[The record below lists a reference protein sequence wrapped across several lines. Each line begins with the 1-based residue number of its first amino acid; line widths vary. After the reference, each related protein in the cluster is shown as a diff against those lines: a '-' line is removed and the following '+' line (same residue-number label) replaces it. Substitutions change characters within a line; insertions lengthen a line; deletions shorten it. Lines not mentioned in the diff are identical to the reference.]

1 MQYYRKRPSKI
12 KKFFSCIIY
21 LIVII
26 ALANFF
32 FPEYLSKYTYLW
44 TYDYEKRLLPDN
56 KTKDVPKEVIASIKE
71 VVSSEPQKIIDLK
84 KTFTTTSNYSKEYLN
99 VAYKNAEVKLPN
111 ETIKKD
117 LILNIYK
124 PENVN
129 HKTPAIVFIP
139 GENFSLNKDNS
150 LNSLLYKKIKELTSK
165 GITVINVE
173 YRDISEAKFPTQIFD
188 LKDSI
193 KFLKANS
200 EKYGIDS
207 DKIAVVGENTGGT
220 FAQLLGTTN
229 SNPKFEENIVTT
241 GENASSSSINY
252 VVTFGSP
259 TDITTLFIDSDK
271 SLIPTDKAYTIFDA
285 ADSVYGK
292 IIDFNT
298 ERWMGMAGIRR
309 MQKKGKELSSNFYWN
324 RVLLAEMLS
333 PINSVSKN
341 SVPMFIVHNSN
352 DKNIP
357 VKQSNK
363 LAAKLNENKI
373 ENIFICNYSNNGN
386 YADENVIN
394 LSLNWLVEKLSK

>member
-26 ALANFF
+26 TLANFF

-44 TYDYEKRLLPDN
+44 TYDYEKRLLPDS
-56 KTKDVPKEVIASIKE
+56 KSKDVPREVISSIKE
-71 VVSSEPQKIIDLK
+71 VVSEPQKIAVFNK
-84 KTFTTTSNYSKEYLN
+84 MSNTASTYSKEYLN
-99 VAYKNAEVKLPN
+99 VVYKNAEVKLPN
-111 ETIKKD
+111 EIIKKD

-124 PENVN
+124 PENIN
-129 HKTPAIVFIP
+129 HKTPAVIFIP
-139 GENFSLNKDNS
+139 GENFSLNKEVS
-150 LNSLLYKKIKELTSK
+150 LNSLLYKKVKELTSK

-173 YRDISEAKFPTQIFD
+173 YRDISEAKFPAQIFD

-200 EKYGIDS
+200 EKYGINS
-207 DKIAVVGENTGGT
+207 DKIAVIGENTGGT

-229 SNPKFEENIVTT
+229 SNPKFEENVISTD
-241 GENASSSSINY
+241 ENTLSSAVSY
-252 VVTFGSP
+252 VVTFGAP
-259 TDITTLFIDSDK
+259 TDITTLFLDSDK
-271 SLIPTDKAYTIFDA
+271 ALIPTNKAYTIFDS

-292 IIDFNT
+292 IIDFNS
-298 ERWMGMAGIRR
+298 ERWMGMAGVRK
-309 MQKKGKELSSNFYWN
+309 MQKKGKELASNFYWN
-324 RVLLAEMLS
+324 RVILAEMLS

-341 SVPMFIVHNSN
+341 TVPMFIVHNSN
-352 DKNIP
+352 DKDIP

-373 ENIFICNYSNNGN
+373 ENIFICNYSDNGN

-394 LSLNWLVEKLSK
+394 LSLNWLVEKFSK

>member
-12 KKFFSCIIY
+12 KKFFSCVIY

-26 ALANFF
+26 TLANFF

-44 TYDYEKRLLPDN
+44 TYDYEKRLLPDT
-56 KTKDVPKEVIASIKE
+56 KSKDVPREVISSIKE
-71 VVSSEPQKIIDLK
+71 VVSEPQKIVALK
-84 KTFTTTSNYSKEYLN
+84 KISNITSTYSNEYLN
-99 VAYKNAEVKLPN
+99 IAYKNVEVKLPDGI
-111 ETIKKD
+111 IKKD
-117 LILNIYK
+117 LTLNIYK

-129 HKTPAIVFIP
+129 HKTPAVIFIP
-139 GENFSLNKDNS
+139 GENFSLNKEIS
-150 LNSLLYKKIKELTSK
+150 LNSFLYKKIRELTSK

-207 DKIAVVGENTGGT
+207 NKIAVVGENTGGT

-229 SNPKFEENIVTT
+229 SNPKFEENIIST
-241 GENASSSSINY
+241 GENASSSAINY
-252 VVTFGSP
+252 VVTFGAP
-259 TDITTLFIDSDK
+259 TDMTTLFLDSDK
-271 SLIPTDKAYTIFDA
+271 ALISTDKAYTIFDS

-298 ERWMGMAGIRR
+298 ERWMGMSGIRK
-309 MQKKGKELSSNFYWN
+309 MQKKGKELASNFYWN
-324 RVLLAEMLS
+324 RVILAEMLS

-341 SVPMFIVHNSN
+341 TVPMFIVHNSN
-352 DKNIP
+352 DKDIP

-373 ENIFICNYSNNGN
+373 ENILICNYSDNGN

>member
-1 MQYYRKRPSKI
+1 MQYYKKRPSKI

-26 ALANFF
+26 ILADFF

-56 KTKDVPKEVIASIKE
+56 EEEIAPTEVIASQKE
-71 VVSSEPQKIIDLK
+71 VKSLELQKVITSS
-84 KTFTTTSNYSKEYLN
+84 KTSKTESIYSNEYLN
-99 VAYKNAEVKLPN
+99 VVYKNAEIKLPN
-111 ETIKKD
+111 EIIKKD

-124 PENVN
+124 PENIN
-129 HKTPAIVFIP
+129 HKTPAVVFIP
-139 GENFSLNKDNS
+139 GENFSLNKDVS
-150 LNSLLYKKIKELTSK
+150 LNSILYKKIKELTAK

-173 YRDISEAKFPTQIFD
+173 YRDISEAKFPSQIFD

-193 KFLKANS
+193 KFLKENS

-207 DKIAVVGENTGGT
+207 NKIAVIGENTGGT

-229 SNPKFEENIVTT
+229 SNPNFEETRVTSN
-241 GENASSSSINY
+241 ENGLSSSVNY
-252 VVTFGSP
+252 VVTFGAP
-259 TDITTLFIDSDK
+259 TDMTTLFLDSEEK
-271 SLIPTDKAYTIFDA
+271 FISKDKAYTTFDS

-292 IIDFNT
+292 IIDFNS
-298 ERWMGMAGIRR
+298 ERWMGMSGIRK
-309 MQKKGKELSSNFYWN
+309 MQKKGKELASNFYWN
-324 RVLLAEMLS
+324 RVILAEMLS
-333 PINSVSKN
+333 PINSISKN
-341 SVPMFIVHNSN
+341 TVPMFIVHNSN
-352 DKNIP
+352 DKDIP
-357 VKQSNK
+357 VKQSNR

-373 ENIFICNYSNNGN
+373 ENIFICNYSDNSD